1 MKRFP
6 TLIVLAAM
14 TTAAGCGMQ
23 GLILGTEGSYLLTV
37 RDALALPNEKVQ
49 LQARFQAGDFLRGR
63 QGHVVRFDRGGKI
76 YKATVTDADGVATV
90 TFTPAQAGDYRFAA
104 EVSPDGLPDDAPAP
118 RELLVACRAAEEP
131 IAVVDLDKT
140 VVASGFHTVLLGNP
154 QPMAGS
160 PEVLNRLARTHTV
173 VFLTHRPD
181 YFGPKSKTWLR
192 AKGYPP
198 GPVLLSSMGGF
209 LKGSGTYKTEAIQ
222 ALKKRFTKVE
232 IGIGD
237 KAGDVQAYHENGLK
251 GFLIIQ
257 VADDATPAQLDL
269 LADSMKD
276 LPDAVQVVTG
286 WDQIEKALF
295 DGGRF
300 PRSAMEQH
308 LRDLAT
314 QRKAQQAA
322 TNP

>member
-1 MKRFP
+1 MRRLLAF
-6 TLIVLAAM
+6 VLLAFL
-14 TTAAGCGMQ
+14 TAATGCGTQ
-23 GLILGTEGSYLLTV
+23 QILLGTTGSYLLTA
-37 RDALALPNEKVQ
+37 RDALALPGEEVA
-49 LQARFQAGDFLRGR
+49 LEARFQAGDLLRGR
-63 QGHVVRFDRGGKI
+63 QGVIVRFRHGDQM
-76 YKATVTDADGVATV
+76 YKATETDADGMASV
-90 TFTPAQAGDYRFAA
+90 TFTPSEAGDYRFVV
-104 EVSPDGLPDDAPAP
+104 EVAPNGLPDAPPEP
-118 RELLVACRAAEEP
+118 RELLVACRKADTRLA
-131 IAVVDLDKT
+131 IVDLDKT

-154 QPMAGS
+154 TPMSGS
-160 PEVLNRLARTHTV
+160 VEVLNRLARTHTV